1 MYRQPVPVTGV
12 TGAFLHVRRLS
23 LSPKSNSIEPPSNKC
38 PRACTGPPIQ
48 DSRPKNICR
57 GQVFFLIAQSS
68 AMRDPTAFTYIYGL
82 CTFTHIFMRSP
93 ISSKTLSI
101 TRIKFFIIFFFFV
114 SWKFSCYSSLN
125 FKLLSQT
132 VIFSNIF
139 KFLKKKRKRIVHL
152 LYLQHKFTL
161 RIFRERRND
170 ARKIHFSTYTRNVF
184 YQVSHH
190 LRFTILPSF
199 LPPSGLPRVQG
210 VTILYLSGG
219 KAVAIFP
226 RFHTDSGFLSK
237 DFTRKSPGAWRMRF
251 TSPRAITSRDSKRAC
266 KRQRDKWRPKADE
279 QGCDVT
285 LGNPAIKHPRDSSRN
300 VVTLSLSSSRPFR

>member
-1 MYRQPVPVTGV
+1 MMYRQPVPVTGV

-125 FKLLSQT
+125 FKLLSQLFLT
-132 VIFSNIF
+132 YSS
-139 KFLKKKRKRIVHL
+139 FLKKKESYTCYI
-152 LYLQHKFTL
+152 YNT
-161 RIFRERRND
+161 NS
-170 ARKIHFSTYTRNVF
+170 HF
-184 YQVSHH
+184 VSSENGETMQE
-190 LRFTILPSF
+190 RFTSQRILATCFIKFHTIFDSPSSLPSF
-199 LPPSGLPRVQG
+199 LPLAFLESRV
-210 VTILYLSGG
+210 
-219 KAVAIFP
+219 
-226 RFHTDSGFLSK
+226 
-237 DFTRKSPGAWRMRF
+237 
-251 TSPRAITSRDSKRAC
+251 
-266 KRQRDKWRPKADE
+266 
-279 QGCDVT
+279 
-285 LGNPAIKHPRDSSRN
+285 
-300 VVTLSLSSSRPFR
+300 

>member
-1 MYRQPVPVTGV
+1 MMYRQPVPVTGV

-125 FKLLSQT
+125 FKLLSQLFLT
-132 VIFSNIF
+132 YSS
-139 KFLKKKRKRIVHL
+139 FLKKKESYTCYIYNTNSHFVSSENGERI
-152 LYLQHKFTL
+152 
-161 RIFRERRND
+161 ND

-237 DFTRKSPGAWRMRF
+237 DFTRKSPGA
-251 TSPRAITSRDSKRAC
+251 
-266 KRQRDKWRPKADE
+266 
-279 QGCDVT
+279 
-285 LGNPAIKHPRDSSRN
+285 
-300 VVTLSLSSSRPFR
+300 

>member
-12 TGAFLHVRRLS
+12 TGAFLHVHRLS

-93 ISSKTLSI
+93 ISFEILSI
-101 TRIKFFIIFFFFV
+101 TRIKCFFIIFFFFV
-114 SWKFSCYSSLN
+114 SWKFSCYSSFLN

-139 KFLKKKRKRIVHL
+139 KFLKKKEKELYTCYIYNTNSHFVSSENGERI
-152 LYLQHKFTL
+152 
-161 RIFRERRND
+161 ND

-237 DFTRKSPGAWRMRF
+237 DFTRKSPGA
-251 TSPRAITSRDSKRAC
+251 
-266 KRQRDKWRPKADE
+266 
-279 QGCDVT
+279 
-285 LGNPAIKHPRDSSRN
+285 
-300 VVTLSLSSSRPFR
+300 

>member
-12 TGAFLHVRRLS
+12 TGAFLHVHRLS

-93 ISSKTLSI
+93 ISSEILSI
-101 TRIKFFIIFFFFV
+101 TRIKFFFIIFFFFV

-161 RIFRERRND
+161 RIFRERRAYKRCKKDSLLNVYSQ
-170 ARKIHFSTYTRNVF
+170 RVLSSFTPSSIHHPPFLPSSLWPSSSPGCDDPLFIRWESGGYFSTIPHR
-184 YQVSHH
+184 
-190 LRFTILPSF
+190 
-199 LPPSGLPRVQG
+199 
-210 VTILYLSGG
+210 
-219 KAVAIFP
+219 
-226 RFHTDSGFLSK
+226 
-237 DFTRKSPGAWRMRF
+237 
-251 TSPRAITSRDSKRAC
+251 
-266 KRQRDKWRPKADE
+266 
-279 QGCDVT
+279 
-285 LGNPAIKHPRDSSRN
+285 
-300 VVTLSLSSSRPFR
+300 